1 MLKPHS
7 NKSFIL
13 NSENRSTPDSPAI
26 PGLDIPF
33 GINALAPIFQE
44 AFQVRI
50 ENTGFICFRERI
62 FASFRLFSPPFGF
75 IEMRQMP
82 MSIGQNF

>member
-62 FASFRLFSPPFGF
+62 FASFRLLFRFL
-75 IEMRQMP
+75 EMRQMP